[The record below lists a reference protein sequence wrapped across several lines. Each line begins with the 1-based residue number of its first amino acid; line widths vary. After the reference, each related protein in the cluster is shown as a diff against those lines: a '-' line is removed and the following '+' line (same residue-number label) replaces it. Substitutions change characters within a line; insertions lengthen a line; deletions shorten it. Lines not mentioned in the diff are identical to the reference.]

1 MKKKSLQSGFTLIEL
16 LVVIAIIAILAAILF
31 PVFAKAREKARQ
43 ISCASNERQL
53 GLGIMQYVQDNDE
66 TFPAGN
72 QGHSGAGWATN
83 IFPYTKSAGLY
94 HCPDDSNSGGIES
107 YGINQ
112 NLTGGG
118 DGTRKS
124 SMTLAGLSAPTS
136 TILLAETTQYSN
148 SIPVPGTVPDEWY
161 SPAINGLAWNGNN
174 PGTPGAPV
182 QNIESPANTNLAY
195 GFAGGQTGGGQIGR
209 HTDAANWLLSDGHVK
224 YIRPTRVSIGYNAL
238 QSTNDQTTVAGTGNI
253 TTGSAAGTGFTGNSS
268 ITGAPFDITYSAI

>member
-1 MKKKSLQSGFTLIEL
+1 MNKNSKTSGFTLIEL

-94 HCPDDSNSGGIES
+94 HCPDDANSRGVES

-118 DGTRKS
+118 TGFRQA
-124 SMTLAGLSAPTS
+124 SMSLGGLNAPAS
-136 TILLAETTQYSN
+136 TILLAETTQYAN
-148 SIPVPGTVPDEWY
+148 TVTVPGSVVDEWD
-161 SPAINGLAWNGNN
+161 SVAINGLSWNGNN
-174 PGTPGAPV
+174 PGTPGAAV
-182 QNIESPANTNLAY
+182 QNIESPLNTNLAY
-195 GFAGGQTGGGQIGR
+195 GFAGGQTGGGQLGR
-209 HTDAANWLLSDGHVK
+209 HTDAANWLLADGHVK
-224 YIRPTRVSIGYNAL
+224 YIRPVRVSIGYNAL
-238 QSTNDQTTVAGTGNI
+238 QSTDDQTTVAGTGNVK
-253 TTGSAAGTGFTGNSS
+253 TGTAAGTGFSNNSA
-268 ITGAPFDITYSAI
+268 ITGGKFDITYSAL